1 MIGARRQGTKI
12 GIVKRGFEQV
22 GAGPAVNASVR
33 QAAKRLAGL
42 VAGLGAILEWISI
55 PAHLPAA
62 AARTPIGTEVGR
74 LEEDLG
80 SGNKMLAVA
89 HG

>member
-1 MIGARRQGTKI
+1 
-12 GIVKRGFEQV
+12 
-22 GAGPAVNASVR
+22 VNASVR
-33 QAAKRLAGL
+33 EAAKRLAGL